1 MRILCSLLLSTALL
15 ASCGNP
21 ETAADADAATPASA
35 SCATGSPLP
44 VTGLCSDG
52 NRAFFLTTDTSIQIF
67 APKCVWRT
75 AEVSVS
81 GDEALVFRTQ
91 DCAGEGWDRTVY
103 TWVSGYL
110 KQRMASAPEDQAG
123 FALQVFD
130 VPAGQT
136 AEQVALGTLAQAAE
150 EQRSRCITAPLPKV
164 KVAGHAFELKPNEE
178 LTAEMNAANPDE
190 LWDACGPNGMTLDS
204 VQFWEGREGR
214 ALFHMTGQDTPPWDP
229 ASFTF
234 YRKDDDGSWR
244 KAD

>member
-1 MRILCSLLLSTALL
+1 M
-15 ASCGNP
+15 
-21 ETAADADAATPASA
+21 
-35 SCATGSPLP
+35 
-44 VTGLCSDG
+44 
-52 NRAFFLTTDTSIQIF
+52 
-67 APKCVWRT
+67 
-75 AEVSVS
+75 S

-136 AEQVALGTLAQAAE
+136 AEQAALGTLAQAPE
-150 EQRSRCITAPLPKV
+150 DQRSRCITAPLPQV
-164 KVAGHAFELKPNEE
+164 KVAGHAFELKPDDE
-178 LTAEMNAANPDE
+178 LTAEMSQANPDE
-190 LWDACGPNGMTLDS
+190 PWDACGPNGVTLDS

-234 YRKDDDGSWR
+234 YRKAADGSWR